1 MTTTSIEQELARDEA
16 RYAEEQQMK
25 RDLWD
30 DVTEAEYDADDE
42 QIMSDFMGVAMGIS
56 YEDGGVWP
64 PDFKKVLAT
73 YRRHY
78 DSHLAAR
85 GR

>member
-1 MTTTSIEQELARDEA
+1 MTDTVIDKMLARDDA

-30 DVTEAEYDADDE
+30 DITEAEYDADDE
-42 QIMSDFMGVAMGIS
+42 QIMSDFMDIAEGMS
-56 YEDGGVWP
+56 HDNGGVWP

-73 YRRHY
+73 YRRHF